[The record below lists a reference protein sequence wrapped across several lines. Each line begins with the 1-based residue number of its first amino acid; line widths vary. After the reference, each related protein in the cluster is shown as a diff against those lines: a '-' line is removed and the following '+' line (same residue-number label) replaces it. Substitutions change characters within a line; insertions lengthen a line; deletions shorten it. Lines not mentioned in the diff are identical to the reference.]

1 MPLEKASEVNVVGM
15 LETPV
20 NSHCLVVRVCFAFQ
34 PFVCLCCKAFT
45 KCSAVN
51 YLLPKDLP
59 KISWWHLHLPVIFY
73 DQDPPFSEDY
83 CIVATALACPGILEK
98 QVCHSSEAKWYFGGC
113 QLAINGFSILIQEH
127 SGKGFQLKRAQ
138 ALQ

>member
-1 MPLEKASEVNVVGM
+1 MPLEKRQRSMWQACLRPLLTHTVWLSGFA
-15 LETPV
+15 LLF
-20 NSHCLVVRVCFAFQ
+20 SHSCAFAVRHLLNAQLSITSFQ
-34 PFVCLCCKAFT
+34 KT
-45 KCSAVN
+45 W
-51 YLLPKDLP
+51 P

-83 CIVATALACPGILEK
+83 WIVATALACPGILEK
-98 QVCHSSEAKWYFGGC
+98 QVCHSSDAKWYFGGC